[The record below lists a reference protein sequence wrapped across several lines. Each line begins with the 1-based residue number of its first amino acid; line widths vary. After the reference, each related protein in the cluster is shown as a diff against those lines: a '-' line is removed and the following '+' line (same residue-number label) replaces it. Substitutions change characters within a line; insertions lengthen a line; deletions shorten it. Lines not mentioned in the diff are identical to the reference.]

1 MGNTETYNM
10 QKIRGF
16 GECNLKWNV
25 FTKALL
31 SRIKDLHKKYRN
43 IIRSRGGRWLER
55 NSIYRYNRDELTETD
70 WKCSNQTKFQHE
82 EVTTKLHQVP
92 KSYLEML
99 SAGKGSISVLQWG
112 DTGYI
117 NNTPKQ
123 AQLPGVAGQVFCVL
137 FSLVCIGF
145 IFIILSFYVFYLFVF
160 PLRESC
166 MCIKLGE

>member
-70 WKCSNQTKFQHE
+70 
-82 EVTTKLHQVP
+82 
-92 KSYLEML
+92 
-99 SAGKGSISVLQWG
+99 
-112 DTGYI
+112 
-117 NNTPKQ
+117 
-123 AQLPGVAGQVFCVL
+123 
-137 FSLVCIGF
+137 
-145 IFIILSFYVFYLFVF
+145 
-160 PLRESC
+160 
-166 MCIKLGE
+166 